1 MKCANKA
8 LLVLLA
14 VVMVGLWGCSQGS
27 SPAAGSARLRDL
39 EARHAKLEE
48 DYRVTVVA
56 RDEARK
62 ALAASERD
70 RERERTQFREQLA
83 QVSKERDELREQ
95 VAARAGERDALQ
107 SQMLQLGK
115 DLHTMLGRID
125 AATGQSGPPLTS
137 VATPQGQTKS

>member
-1 MKCANKA
+1 MNCANKA

-27 SPAAGSARLRDL
+27 GPAPGSARLREL

-48 DYRVTVVA
+48 DYRATVTA

-62 ALAASERD
+62 NLATAERD
-70 RERERTQFREQLA
+70 RSQLREQLA
-83 QVSKERDELREQ
+83 QLTRERDELREQ
-95 VAARAGERDALQ
+95 VTARCGERDALQ
-107 SQMLQLGK
+107 SQMQQLGK
-115 DLHTMLGRID
+115 ELHTLLGRIE

-137 VATPQGQTKS
+137 TGVPQGQTKS